1 MQRCTVFFL
10 FLRIFGDVAFLTHL
24 ILDNEG
30 AGGAGGVP
38 SGKES
43 GKGDKGNRAKL
54 SDFEFVNTDGKR
66 VVCRRKNN

>member
-1 MQRCTVFFL
+1 MRVP
-10 FLRIFGDVAFLTHL
+10 G
-24 ILDNEG
+24 G

-54 SDFEFVNTDGKR
+54 SDFEFVNMDGKR
-66 VVCRRKNN
+66 VVCRRKKTDEGSLYPLDGTAGTCSER